1 MLNIGV
7 TMLGLSRFQ
16 FAMTTV
22 FHFFFVPFSIGL
34 AFIVAI
40 METCYVVTKDETY
53 KNMTKF
59 WGKIFLYSFA
69 VGVVT
74 GIIQEFQFGMNWS
87 DYSRFMGDIFGAP
100 LAIEALLAFFME
112 STFLGLW
119 MFTWEKVG
127 PKLHVT
133 FIWLVTFASM
143 ISALWILTANSFMQH
158 PTGYAIKNG
167 HAVMTSFSALLKNPQ
182 LWYEFGHVIS
192 GTIVTG
198 GIIIA
203 GLAAFQLL
211 SKTAK
216 ETHFY
221 KKSLRLGLLLALIGS
236 VLVIFAGDQQMKYL
250 INEQP
255 MKFAATEGLYNT
267 TGKHASWAVI
277 DWSNEKEHKND
288 FSLDIPDMLSILAYG
303 RTSGA
308 VKGMN
313 EVNAQLEKKYGKQN
327 NYYPPVNA
335 LFWSFRVMAGFGALM
350 LLVSA
355 LGLFLTRK
363 KKPILYEHRWML
375 WIIGL
380 CTFAPFLANTAGW
393 LVTELGRYPWTVY
406 GLFTIPESVSPNVS
420 VGSLLT
426 SNIVYFLLFTFL
438 AATMISL
445 VRVVLKKGPGYE
457 EQQAEKDR
465 RADKVDPFDKEAFE

>member
-1 MLNIGV
+1 MSIVSLA
-7 TMLGLSRFQ
+7 RFQ

-22 FHFFFVPFSIGL
+22 FHFFFVPFSIGTAL
-34 AFIVAI
+34 AVAI
-40 METCYVVTKDETY
+40 METTYVVTKKKEY
-53 KNMTKF
+53 LRMAKF
-59 WGKIFLYSFA
+59 WGNIFLLSFA

-100 LAIEALLAFFME
+100 LAFEALLAFFME

-119 MFTWEKVG
+119 MFTWGKVG
-127 PKLHVT
+127 PKLHMT
-133 FIWLVTFASM
+133 FIWLVTFASA

-158 PTGYAIKNG
+158 PAGYAIKNG
-167 HAVMTSFSALLKNPQ
+167 HAVMTSFGALLANPQ
-182 LWYEFGHVIS
+182 VWFEFGHVIA

-211 SKTAK
+211 NKHAG

-221 KKSLRLGLLLALIGS
+221 RKSLRLGLVLALIGS

-255 MKFAATEGLYNT
+255 MKFAATEGVYDT
-267 TGKHASWAVI
+267 TSNHASWSVI
-277 DWSNEKEHKND
+277 DWSNEKAHKND

-303 RTSGA
+303 KTTGS

-313 EVNAQLEKKYGKQN
+313 QINQELQRKYGKQN
-327 NYYPPVNA
+327 NYYPPVNT
-335 LFWSFRVMAGFGALM
+335 LFWSFRIMAGFGTLM

-355 LGLFLTRK
+355 LGLFFTRK
-363 KKPILYEHRWML
+363 KKATLYNHRWML
-375 WIIGL
+375 WILGL

-406 GLFTIPESVSPNVS
+406 GLFTIQKSVSPNVS
-420 VGSLLT
+420 VASLLT
-426 SNIVYFLLFTFL
+426 TNIVYFLLFTFI
-438 AATMISL
+438 AITMISL
-445 VRVVLKKGPGYE
+445 VRRELKKGPDYE
-457 EQQAEKDR
+457 EKQAA
-465 RADKVDPFDKEAFE
+465 ADKKANKVDPFDKEAFE